1 MNLSKEEKHGLSVE
15 NTITQEKKKM
25 PQKSEREYRNLAEL
39 LAPQEDEKRVTG
51 YATTFDQPY
60 KLWGDNAFELWEVVD
75 KNAFDNTDMADVIM
89 QYNHEGRV
97 FARTKNNTLSLRSDE
112 HGLLINAE
120 LGGTEIGRQLYEEI
134 KGGYTDKMSF
144 GFTVRGDEWS
154 DKTEDGVE
162 IRTRRITDIGKLY
175 DVSAVSI
182 PANDSTSISVR
193 SLVDG
198 EIEKLKAERLEREK
212 AEKLEERRQAL
223 RERINNGR
231 TEED

>member
-1 MNLSKEEKHGLSVE
+1 MLRKEKTMPSK
-15 NTITQEKKKM
+15 
-25 PQKSEREYRNLAEL
+25 EREYRNLAEL
-39 LAPQEDEKRVTG
+39 LAPDEEKRVKG

-60 KLWGDNAFELWEVVD
+60 KLWGDNSVEIWEVVD
-75 KNAFDNTDMADVIM
+75 RNAFAKTDTSDVIM
-89 QYNHEGRV
+89 QFDHQGRV
-97 FARTKNNTLSLRSDE
+97 FARTRNKTLALRSDE
-112 HGLLINAE
+112 HGLLIDAD
-120 LGGTEIGRQLYEEI
+120 LGGTEIGRELYEEI
-134 KGGYTDKMSF
+134 KGGYIDRMSF

-154 DKTEDGVE
+154 DRMEDGVE

-198 EIEKLKAERLEREK
+198 EIARIEAERLEQERLER
-212 AEKLEERRQAL
+212 LEERRKAL

-231 TEED
+231 TE

>member
-60 KLWGDNAFELWEVVD
+60 KLWGDNEFELWEVVD

-154 DKTEDGVE
+154 DKTEDGVA

>member
-1 MNLSKEEKHGLSVE
+1 MPSK
-15 NTITQEKKKM
+15 
-25 PQKSEREYRNLAEL
+25 EREYRNLAEL
-39 LAPQEDEKRVTG
+39 LAPDEEKRVKG

-60 KLWGDNAFELWEVVD
+60 KLWGDNSVEIWEVVD
-75 KNAFDNTDMADVIM
+75 RNAFAKTDVSDVIM
-89 QYNHEGRV
+89 QFDHQGRV
-97 FARTKNNTLSLRSDE
+97 FARTRNQTLALRSDE
-112 HGLLINAE
+112 HGLFIDAD
-120 LGGTEIGRQLYEEI
+120 LGGTEIGRELYEEI
-134 KGGYTDKMSF
+134 KGGYIDRMSF

-154 DKTEDGVE
+154 DRMEDGVE

-198 EIEKLKAERLEREK
+198 EIARLEAERLEQERLER
-212 AEKLEERRQAL
+212 LEERRKAL

-231 TEED
+231 TE

>member
-1 MNLSKEEKHGLSVE
+1 MPSKD
-15 NTITQEKKKM
+15 
-25 PQKSEREYRNLAEL
+25 REYRNLAEL
-39 LAPQEDEKRVTG
+39 LAPDEEKRVKG

-60 KLWGDNAFELWEVVD
+60 KLWGDNSVEIWEVVD
-75 KNAFDNTDMADVIM
+75 RNAFAKTDTSDVIM
-89 QYNHEGRV
+89 QFDHQGRV
-97 FARTKNNTLSLRSDE
+97 FARTRNKTLALRSDE
-112 HGLLINAE
+112 HGLLIDAD
-120 LGGTEIGRQLYEEI
+120 LGGTEIGRELYEEI
-134 KGGYTDKMSF
+134 KGGYIDRMSF

-154 DKTEDGVE
+154 DRMEDGVE

-198 EIEKLKAERLEREK
+198 EIEKLKAERLEQERV
-212 AEKLEERRQAL
+212 EKLEERRNAL

-231 TEED
+231 TE

>member
-1 MNLSKEEKHGLSVE
+1 MPSK
-15 NTITQEKKKM
+15 
-25 PQKSEREYRNLAEL
+25 EREYRNLAEL
-39 LAPQEDEKRVTG
+39 LAPDEEKRVKG

-60 KLWGDNAFELWEVVD
+60 KLWGDNSVEIWEVVD
-75 KNAFDNTDMADVIM
+75 RNAFAKTDTSDVIM
-89 QYNHEGRV
+89 QFDHQGRV
-97 FARTKNNTLSLRSDE
+97 FARTRNKTLALRSDE
-112 HGLLINAE
+112 HGLLIDAD
-120 LGGTEIGRQLYEEI
+120 LGGTEIGRELYEEI
-134 KGGYTDKMSF
+134 KGGYIDRMSF

-154 DKTEDGVE
+154 DRMEDGVE

-198 EIEKLKAERLEREK
+198 EIARLEAERLEQERFER
-212 AEKLEERRQAL
+212 LEERRKAL

-231 TEED
+231 TE

>member
-1 MNLSKEEKHGLSVE
+1 MPSK
-15 NTITQEKKKM
+15 
-25 PQKSEREYRNLAEL
+25 EREYRNLAEL
-39 LAPQEDEKRVTG
+39 LAPDEEKRVKG

-60 KLWGDNAFELWEVVD
+60 KLWGDASVEIWEVVD
-75 KNAFDNTDMADVIM
+75 RNAFAKTDVSDVIM
-89 QYNHEGRV
+89 QFDHQGRV
-97 FARTKNNTLSLRSDE
+97 FARTRNQTLALRSDE
-112 HGLLINAE
+112 HGLFIDAD
-120 LGGTEIGRQLYEEI
+120 LGGTEIGRELYEEI
-134 KGGYTDKMSF
+134 KGGYIDRMSF

-154 DKTEDGVE
+154 DRMEDGVE

-198 EIEKLKAERLEREK
+198 EIARLEAERLERERL
-212 AEKLEERRQAL
+212 ERLEERRKAL

-231 TEED
+231 TE